1 MAETAKEKFSV
12 SYDAE
17 SGDYKNHEI
26 DALTLSRSIQGVY
39 NMVAEANALIN
50 KGAEV
55 SLKVTAPASEGS
67 VIVEYLLLA
76 SNPQALAVL
85 KYLGLS
91 APGVAI
97 AGGSLIEVVKK
108 LKNRRVVNM
117 TVDEDSDIARIEVD
131 GEVVE
136 CDKYVAKLATDK
148 KVRDAL
154 HSVVQAPVAG
164 RDGATFKVLDG
175 QDNQVLEIGHEAA
188 NDYSPLPKR
197 SLEKEEVRKETT
209 TAYFV
214 QVNFESN
221 YGWRVKLAD
230 GVEHAVT
237 LADEK
242 FMDKVNQNQQS
253 FSKDDL
259 FEIVIETKSTYR
271 QTRSTHN
278 YTVLEVTRHFADKER
293 RLV

>member
-1 MAETAKEKFSV
+1 MAESVKEKFSV
-12 SYDAE
+12 SYDAD

-39 NMVAEANALIN
+39 DMVAEANALIN

-67 VIVEYLLLA
+67 VVVEYLLLA
-76 SNPQALAVL
+76 TNPQALTVL

-91 APGVAI
+91 SAGAAI
-97 AGGSLIEVVKK
+97 AGGTLMEVVRK
-108 LKNRRVVNM
+108 LRNRRIVNV
-117 TVDEDSDIARIEVD
+117 TVEEGSGTATIEVD
-131 GEVVE
+131 GEIVE
-136 CDKYVAKLATDK
+136 CNKYVAKLATDK

-164 RDGATFKVLDG
+164 RDGAKFKVLDA
-175 QDNQVLEIGHEAA
+175 QENPVLEIGQEAA
-188 NDYSPLPKR
+188 NDYSPLPRR

-221 YGWRVKLAD
+221 NGWRVKLAD
-230 GVEHAVT
+230 GTEHAIT

-253 FSKDDL
+253 FSKEDL
-259 FEIVIETKSTYR
+259 FEVVIETKSIYR

-278 YTVLEVTRHFADKER
+278 YTVLEVTRHFADKGR

>member
-1 MAETAKEKFSV
+1 MAEAAKEKFSI

-39 NMVAEANALIN
+39 DMVAEANALIN

-55 SLKVTAPASEGS
+55 DLKVTAPAKEGS
-67 VIVEYLLLA
+67 LIVEYLLLA
-76 SNPQALAVL
+76 TTPQALAVL
-85 KYLGLS
+85 KYLGLT
-91 APGVAI
+91 APGAAI
-97 AGGSLIEVVKK
+97 VGGSLIEVVRK
-108 LKNRRVVNM
+108 LKNRRVVN
-117 TVDEDSDIARIEVD
+117 VVIEGDSETAKIEVD
-131 GEVVE
+131 GEVIE
-136 CDKYVAKLATDK
+136 CDKFVAKLAVDK
-148 KVRDAL
+148 KVRSAL

-175 QDNQVLEIGHEAA
+175 QDNAVLEIEQEAA
-188 NDYSPLPKR
+188 NNYSPLPPK
-197 SLEKEEVRKETT
+197 SLESEEVRKETK

-221 YGWRVKLAD
+221 NGWRVKLAD
-230 GVEHAVT
+230 GTEHAVT
-237 LADEK
+237 LSDES

-253 FSKDDL
+253 FSKEDL
-259 FEIVIETKSTYR
+259 FEVVIETKSIHR

-278 YTVLEVTRHFADKER
+278 YTVLEVTRHFADKGR